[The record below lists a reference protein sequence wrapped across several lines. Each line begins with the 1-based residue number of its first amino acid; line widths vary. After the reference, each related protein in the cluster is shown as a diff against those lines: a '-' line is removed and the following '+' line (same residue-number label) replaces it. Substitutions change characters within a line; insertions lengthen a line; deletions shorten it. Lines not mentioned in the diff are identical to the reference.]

1 MVHAKRLS
9 LLLVPLAAFW
19 FAPQLRAQGPN
30 GGGVAT
36 TQQSHDS
43 DDSRFLRFVGDG
55 NKGGTLETSEYV
67 YKNDDGVTVR
77 LVSAVHIG
85 ETAYFRD
92 VQMSFEKSDA
102 VLYEMVKPRDS
113 GPPQRGVHSDSAVS
127 KLQRFLKD
135 RLNLSFQ
142 LDEIDYSKPN
152 FIHADLDAETF
163 QQLQSER
170 GESFAT
176 LMLSAL
182 MKSITNP
189 ETIKQFDDEPTD
201 VVDLM
206 TRPDGERQLKLL
218 LGRHLG
224 DIEREA
230 MGLDLLNGSVILTER
245 NKAVMKAL
253 DEAIKSGKKD
263 IAIFYGA
270 AHMMELSE
278 QIEKKG
284 FKHTQTKWRPAWDAT
299 IRPGEPSAFEKL
311 MGSAGKGLL
320 DALQD
325 AAKDQ

>member
-1 MVHAKRLS
+1 MVAVFFFVRLS
-9 LLLVPLAAFW
+9 AA
-19 FAPQLRAQGPN
+19 QS
-30 GGGVAT
+30 
-36 TQQSHDS
+36 TQPAEKE
-43 DDSRFLRFVGDG
+43 DSRFLRFVGDG
-55 NKGGTLETSEYV
+55 TKGGTLETSEYD

-85 ETAYFRD
+85 EAAYFRD
-92 VQMSFEKSDA
+92 IQMSFEKSDA
-102 VLYEMVKPRDS
+102 VLYEMVKPKDS
-113 GPPQRGVHSDSAVS
+113 GPPIRGVHSDSSVS

-135 RLNLSFQ
+135 RLDLSFQ
-142 LDEIDYSKPN
+142 LDEIDYTKPN

-163 QQLQSER
+163 QELQSQR

-182 MKSITNP
+182 MKSLTDP
-189 ETIKQFDDEPTD
+189 GSIKQFDDEPTD

-230 MGLDLLNGSVILTER
+230 SGVGVLDGSVILTER
-245 NKAVMKAL
+245 NKAVLSKL
-253 DEAIKSGKKD
+253 EETIKSGKKD

-270 AHMMELSE
+270 AHMPDLSA
-278 QIEKKG
+278 QIEKMG

-299 IRPGEPSAFEKL
+299 IRAGEPSAFQKL
-311 MGSAGKGLL
+311 MNGAGQNLL
-320 DALQD
+320 DALKD
-325 AAKDQ
+325 AAKDAQ